1 MNLTKVPWQNKNT
14 LKKIQRLK
22 KMHNHVYVVNQNEYV
37 VKTVPLKDPE
47 DLLAFYTE
55 VRVGMT
61 PGIDVQTRDYAI
73 VAKNKTGYIL
83 MDHVER
89 NQPTNV
95 TSVTAEQ
102 YLSHFVS
109 SNKQMNAFVKKI
121 KQRLTRF
128 YKLTG
133 RFHGDLHLDNIM
145 VLLDKQNGFKDLK
158 IIDYGNTVPFFTT
171 PKKKTAKYEDYA
183 KAVRNTF
190 DIHHAPLEFFPVD
203 SNVRVKHNPVTGV
216 PFRANQNVLQYYKVV

>member
-1 MNLTKVPWQNKNT
+1 MNFRVPWQNKNT

-22 KMHNHVYVVNQNEYV
+22 KIHKHVYVVNQNEYIL
-37 VKTVPLKDPE
+37 KTVPLKNLQ

-61 PGIDVQTRDYAI
+61 PGIDVPTRDYAI
-73 VAKNKTGYIL
+73 HNKRGYIL

-89 NQPTNV
+89 NQPENV
-95 TSVTAEQ
+95 KSVTAEQ
-102 YLSHFVS
+102 YLNKMGEEIPKVFV
-109 SNKQMNAFVKKI
+109 NKL

-145 VLLDKQNGFKDLK
+145 VLLDQKNG
-158 IIDYGNTVPFFTT
+158 
-171 PKKKTAKYEDYA
+171 
-183 KAVRNTF
+183 
-190 DIHHAPLEFFPVD
+190 
-203 SNVRVKHNPVTGV
+203 
-216 PFRANQNVLQYYKVV
+216 